1 MVDRV
6 STKFPFIQET
16 KMKKLLLIPIF
27 VLFLLSFVNADVSR
41 TFYFKDSSGN
51 DLTNVNYL
59 IYTCLDASCSN
70 VKVPDFTNGRNFGNS
85 DNYPPN
91 NDGEIVFPTSLETS
105 YGYALYFYK
114 NGYLPMEYFD
124 DDRGNGYVQSTINFE
139 KKAQCSAPIDHI
151 EVLND
156 VRPNIP
162 LVIKVPA
169 SLDAD
174 TYSALHSN
182 SNTPAFIP
190 AEYNDFYSALTKVT
204 LTVYKKSDLNS
215 SLAVAVYSESKIV
228 NIFMDSSQSVE
239 FTWTPTLENDYV
251 AKITTD
257 VIDNK
262 CSSSKTNTASAE
274 FKVHES
280 VPQNACYT
288 ILNRPGTSN
297 PIDAEVGEL
306 ITITGDKS
314 SYYIDN
320 YQNIEPV
327 ESKVFIEIYN
337 SAGVQFFEQTKGVF
351 NFEWTPTEAGDY
363 TIKVEGIATDPKCNG
378 ISNYP
383 SQTLTIP
390 LTIYPKTT
398 PTEQILELKF
408 IPNQAVNEGSELSFF
423 VTPSYYNGNQKIEY
437 SVENLPNGAAF
448 EPVYGQ
454 QVLNYP
460 NPILGYEFTWTP
472 DYNVVSHETNFI
484 DTIKIFITNYFTN
497 GKQCRNNGKCEFKL
511 TFKASA
517 GSLNAQQE
525 VIISVKD
532 VNRLPHVVNP
542 IGPIIV
548 TEGDLVK
555 IVPRNSFTDLDFD
568 KLTYSYTSPLNQ
580 NGEWQT
586 RVGDAGEYISII
598 IASDGMAEATQ
609 EILIKVLPK
618 YTEPVEFHLSLNDI
632 PSQEIKLGQKVEF
645 TISAQYD
652 GSNELTFSAENKPEG
667 AAFNNQLFT
676 WVPGSLGNYNIIFKV
691 TDGVLESKKT
701 AVVTVTEEARA
712 LRATKHDIGI
722 ERVIVNSMKNVVP
735 GEYFPVTVF
744 ATNFAGL
751 KEKDVRVTISLPE
764 LNQIQYSSS
773 FDLNPKEVK
782 TQTFMFKLPVN
793 TDRKQE
799 VIAVTVSNNKDTE
812 TKYFFIDLKNQQK
825 GL

>member
-1 MVDRV
+1 
-6 STKFPFIQET
+6 
-16 KMKKLLLIPIF
+16 MKKLLLIPILF
-27 VLFLLSFVNADVSR
+27 VFLISLASAQVIMTYEFQN
-41 TFYFKDSSGN
+41 KDGN
-51 DLTNVNYL
+51 KLDNVNFL
-59 IYTCLDASCSN
+59 AYTCNDASCSSVTPHAN
-70 VKVPDFTNGRNFGNS
+70 GNTNANDPNYDIKVWYPTNL
-85 DNYPPN
+85 
-91 NDGEIVFPTSLETS
+91 PTQ
-105 YGYALYFYK
+105 YGYAVYAFK
-114 NGYLPMEYFD
+114 QGYLGKEAFKSVY
-124 DDRGNGYVQSTINFE
+124 GNGESTELVTLE

-162 LVIKVPA
+162 LIIKVPA

-190 AEYNDFYSALTKVT
+190 AEYRDFYSAETKVT
-204 LTVYKKSDLNS
+204 LWIYKKSNLNIS
-215 SLAVAVYSESKIV
+215 TYEYKESKTL

-239 FTWTPTLENDYV
+239 FTWTPTLEDDYV
-251 AKITTD
+251 AFITTD
-257 VIDNK
+257 VVDSK

-274 FKVHES
+274 FKVHEN

-320 YQNIEPV
+320 YQNTEPV
-327 ESKVFIEIYN
+327 KDKVKLTVKDSSGKVAYTYTYYYLKN
-337 SAGVQFFEQTKGVF
+337 TKEF
-351 NFEWTPTEAGDY
+351 SFTWTPNKAGDY
-363 TIKVEGIATDPKCNG
+363 TIRVEGMPEDPKCNG

-383 SQTLTIP
+383 SQVLTIP
-390 LTIYPKTT
+390 LTVHEKTT
-398 PTEQILELKF
+398 PTEQVLDLKF
-408 IPNQAVNEGSELSFF
+408 IPNQGVNEGSELTFF
-423 VTPSYYNGNQKIEY
+423 VTPSYYNGNQKIDY
-437 SVENLPNGAAF
+437 SAENLPSGAAF
-448 EPVYGQ
+448 EPVYGPG
-454 QVLNYP
+454 VLNYP
-460 NPILGYEFTWTP
+460 APLLGYKFAWTP
-472 DYNVVSHETNFI
+472 DYNTVSHERTFI

-497 GKQCRNNGKCEFKL
+497 GKQCRNDGKCEFKL

-532 VNRLPHVVNP
+532 VNRLPHIVNP

-676 WVPGSLGNYNIIFKV
+676 WVPGSLGNYNLIFKV

-701 AVVTVTEEARA
+701 AVITVTEEAKS

-744 ATNFAGL
+744 AANFAGL